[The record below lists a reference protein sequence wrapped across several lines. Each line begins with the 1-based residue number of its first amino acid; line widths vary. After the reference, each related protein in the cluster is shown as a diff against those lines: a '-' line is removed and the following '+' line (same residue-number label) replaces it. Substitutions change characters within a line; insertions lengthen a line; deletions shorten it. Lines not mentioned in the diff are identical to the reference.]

1 MGESRD
7 CSVPNIR
14 EKVHAMAKVMQTS
27 VEVETIYA
35 ELQKRVGPQRYNA
48 WFRHGTRL
56 ELEADRL
63 DVAVPNSFVANW
75 IEQHFHGVLTDAA
88 ADVTKRKID
97 VVISIEPNLI
107 EKCSRRNLDQ
117 QAEMVQRVTQG
128 RIRPRQVVRRPELK
142 HTLDDFVI
150 GTSNRLAFQAAMAT
164 AEGKHPQFRQLFL
177 HGSCGVGKTHLLQG
191 ICNEVARR
199 GRDNGEE
206 LRWRYVSGE
215 QFTNEFVT
223 SVRNRN
229 GAAEFRRKYRKLD
242 LLAID
247 DVHFLAAKPATQAE
261 FLHTFNAI
269 ESAGKRIILA
279 SDTHPQLVGDLN
291 EQLSSRF
298 MSGMVVQVESPDQKT
313 RIEILQR
320 KSAWLSLDL
329 PEDVQDYIAMH
340 IRGSV
345 RELEGT
351 LVKLSALA
359 GLENQPVTLEMTR
372 DALADH
378 LARTGGV
385 ISLGDIETVVAT
397 YFGVTPADLHS
408 TRRTKT
414 VSSARMVAMFLA
426 RKHTTMSY
434 PEIARHMGKN
444 HSSVVLGVQRFN
456 KLLASGN
463 TLCWTSPA
471 GAKSVQPAELIDM
484 LDGQLR

>member
-1 MGESRD
+1 
-7 CSVPNIR
+7 
-14 EKVHAMAKVMQTS
+14 MANPTHMPVSKDQM
-27 VEVETIYA
+27 YA
-35 ELQKRVGPQRYNA
+35 ELQKRIGPQRYNA

-56 ELEADRL
+56 ELEGERL
-63 DVAVPNSFVANW
+63 EVAVPNSFVANW
-75 IEQHFHGVLTDAA
+75 IEQHYQGALTDVASELSGA
-88 ADVTKRKID
+88 PVN
-97 VVISIEPNLI
+97 VVISIEPDLI
-107 EKCSRRNLDQ
+107 GECSRRNLDQ
-117 QAEMVQRVTQG
+117 QAEMVNRVTQG
-128 RIRPRQVVRRPELK
+128 RIRPRQVVRRAELR
-142 HTLDDFVI
+142 HSLDDFVI

-191 ICNEVARR
+191 ICNEIQRR
-199 GRDNGEE
+199 SRGHGEE

-215 QFTNEFVT
+215 QFTNEFVA

-229 GAAEFRRKYRKLD
+229 GAAEFRKKYRKLD

-298 MSGMVVQVESPDQKT
+298 MSGMVVQVESPDRQT
-313 RIEILQR
+313 RMDILKR
-320 KSAWLSLDL
+320 KSDALGLGL

-340 IRGSV
+340 IRSSV

-359 GLENQPVTLEMTR
+359 GLENKPVTLEMTR

-385 ISLGDIETVVAT
+385 ISLGDIETVAAT

-408 TRRTKT
+408 SRRTKT
-414 VSSARMVAMFLA
+414 VSSARMVTMFLA
-426 RKHTTMSY
+426 RKYTTMSY

-444 HSSVVLGVQRFN
+444 HSSVVLGVQRFE
-456 KLLASGN
+456 KLLASGAP
-463 TLCWTSPA
+463 LCWTSPA